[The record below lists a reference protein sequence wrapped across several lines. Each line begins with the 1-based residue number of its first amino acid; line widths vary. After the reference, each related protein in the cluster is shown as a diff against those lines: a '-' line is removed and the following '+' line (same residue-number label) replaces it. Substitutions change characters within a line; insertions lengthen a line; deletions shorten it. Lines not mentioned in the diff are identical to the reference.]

1 MLQWQ
6 ALVAGAAWLVAL
18 NGAFACVTIHANQV
32 VGGDVVDTV
41 EQLQRLLDSCPGGIF
56 NIRNSR
62 WTVSNQT
69 IMLRSNRSLIMD
81 ASTVIT
87 GIAELPWTKHG
98 AGEVGEGGGALLT
111 VSGNNISVAGGR
123 FEQEI
128 LPACAEVKTQPI
140 QGACNFAIDIYYSS
154 GITLRDSVIQGSF
167 MTAVR
172 VQESIGWPAGIKP
185 GMPPVASKWVTLPG
199 IARQPVLITNVTL
212 LHHRNQTFFQLRG
225 FWTVMTAN
233 VIFARNT
240 ILGPFGYAIDLDS
253 SSSGNLVTNNY
264 MKGCLWEGIFT
275 EYSAVHNVITGN
287 KVVAN
292 CTYDQAIHI
301 NGELNIVVDN
311 TVLRLDGT
319 PAGIA
324 CTSQLSMYN
333 SYALSNR
340 IVGNTCGHLAL
351 GGDGGCDNYA
361 ADNTANVSIA
371 GATLPTVTNWF
382 RSPNQSICIAGTDTI
397 EPAKVKNTGS
407 KLDPPHT
414 ITIIENRLQPNG
426 ARVDTV
432 AQLQALLDANPNTG
446 KWSMDTSAQDRPL

>member
-6 ALVAGAAWLVAL
+6 ALGAAVAWLVAL
-18 NGAFACVTIHANQV
+18 NSASPPSVTTIHANRV
-32 VGGDVVDTV
+32 VGGGAVDTV
-41 EQLQRLLDSCPGGIF
+41 AQLQELLDSRPGSIF
-56 NIRNSR
+56 HVRNSR
-62 WTVSNQT
+62 WEVSNRT

-87 GIAELPWTKHG
+87 GTAEVPWTKHG
-98 AGEVGEGGGALLT
+98 TGQVGEGGGALLT

-123 FEQEI
+123 FEQTI
-128 LPACAEVKTQPI
+128 LPACAEVKSQPTP
-140 QGACNFAIDIYYSS
+140 GACNFAIDIYYSS
-154 GITLRDSVIQGSF
+154 GITLRDAIIQGSF

-185 GMPPVASKWVTLPG
+185 GMPPVASRWVTLPG
-199 IARQPVLITNVTL
+199 LARQPVLITNVTL
-212 LHHRNQTFFQLRG
+212 LHHENHTFFQLRG
-225 FWTVMTAN
+225 FWTVMAAN
-233 VIFARNT
+233 VIFVRNK

-264 MKGCLWEGIFT
+264 MQGCLWEGIFT

-311 TVLRLDGT
+311 VALRLDGT

-324 CTSQLSMYN
+324 CTSQLKMYN

-340 IVGNTCGHLAL
+340 IIGNTCGHLAL
-351 GGDGGCDNYA
+351 GGDGGCDNYL
-361 ADNTANVSIA
+361 ADNTANVSVA
-371 GATLPTVTNWF
+371 GATVPTVTNWF
-382 RSPNQSICIAGTDTI
+382 QPPNRSICIAGTDTI
-397 EPAKVKNTGS
+397 EAAEVKNTGG
-407 KLDPPHT
+407 KLELPHT
-414 ITIIENRLQPNG
+414 VTIICNRLQPVG
-426 ARVDTV
+426 TPVDTV
-432 AQLQALLDANPNTG
+432 AQLQALLDANTNTG
-446 KWSMDTSAQDRPL
+446 K